1 MKPEF
6 IPILLNN
13 AELDYLESPLW
24 KRISDYQIDQAEVI
38 IPFTRKLAQTEGWTR
53 RFCLL
58 AIEEYKKF
66 VYLCCISK
74 NGASP
79 SIAVDK
85 VWHLH
90 LLYTTEYWK
99 EFCPKILE
107 RELHHFPN
115 VGGINDYNKYQD
127 WYLET
132 LKLYITVFR
141 QNPPE
146 PFWRIPKEIELFLLP
161 ESKKKVKTIR
171 QFTWKK
177 TFEDLHSKAFTYIH
191 GKSVYQ

>member
-6 IPILLNN
+6 TSVLLDNTQ
-13 AELDYLESPLW
+13 LDYDHNPLW
-24 KRISDYQIDQAEVI
+24 KRISAYQIDQADVI
-38 IPFTRKLAQTEGWTR
+38 IPFSRKLAQTEGWTR

-66 VYLCCISK
+66 VYLCCVSK

-85 VWHLH
+85 VWHMH

-107 RELHHFPN
+107 
-115 VGGINDYNKYQD
+115 
-127 WYLET
+127 
-132 LKLYITVFR
+132 
-141 QNPPE
+141 
-146 PFWRIPKEIELFLLP
+146 
-161 ESKKKVKTIR
+161 ESCIISQT
-171 QFTWKK
+171 
-177 TFEDLHSKAFTYIH
+177 
-191 GKSVYQ
+191 